1 MITVEQSHLSG
12 IAAEVLGG
20 LSRVHRALPPKLFY
34 DEQGSALFEQIT
46 CLPEYYPT
54 RTEAAILT
62 ANADDIC
69 SRIGRDVSVSELGAG
84 TATKTRIL
92 LNALLHRQANV
103 DYFPLDV
110 SHAALQLAKDELNAD
125 FKSVNVYPHVGDFED
140 VSFLAA
146 HAPPRLVLYLGSS
159 IGNLEQGDA
168 IALLKSVAR
177 HLSPGDHFLL
187 GVDLVKDRDI
197 LVAAY
202 DDRAGITAAF
212 NKNLLARI
220 NRELGGNFEP
230 DAFQHVA
237 LWNEAAA
244 RIEMH
249 LESKR
254 PQHVRID
261 AFDTTLSFSRGE
273 RIHTENSYKY
283 TVQRLENMMHSGGF
297 EVVHTWTDPQ
307 RWFAVSL
314 GVIRED

>member
-1 MITVEQSHLSG
+1 MIAFEQGRLSG
-12 IAAEVLGG
+12 IAADVLEG
-20 LSRVHRALPPKLFY
+20 LTRVPRALPPKLFY
-34 DEQGSALFEQIT
+34 DQQGSALFEQIT

-62 ANADDIC
+62 ANADEIC
-69 SRIGRDVSVSELGAG
+69 SRIGCDVSVSELGAG

-92 LNALLHRQANV
+92 LHSLLRRQASVN
-103 DYFPLDV
+103 YFPLDV
-110 SHAALQLAKDELNAD
+110 SHDALQLAKDELNAE
-125 FKSVNVYPHVGDFED
+125 FESVNVYPYVGDFED
-140 VSFLAA
+140 LSFLAA
-146 HAPPRLVLYLGSS
+146 TTAPRLVLYIGSS

-168 IALLKSVAR
+168 ILLLKSIAR
-177 HLSPGDHFLL
+177 RLSVGDHLLL
-187 GVDLVKDRDI
+187 GVDLVKDRDV
-197 LVAAY
+197 LLAAY
-202 DDRAGITAAF
+202 DDCAGITAAF

-220 NRELGGNFEP
+220 NRELGGSFDS

-254 PQHVRID
+254 LQHVRID
-261 AFDTTLSFSRGE
+261 AFDQTLSFSQGE

-283 TVQRLENMMHSGGF
+283 TVARLENLMHSGGF
-297 EVVHTWTDPQ
+297 EVEHTWTDPQ

-314 GVIRED
+314 GVIRES